1 MVLSTLKFPGS
12 MLKHTVL
19 LFIYDDD
26 ILYMSKTKQVYE
38 RFWDLLKTELKIK
51 ELGKPKHILGVSV
64 EFVKNGISLS
74 QRHFSEEIVRT
85 FSFRTGN
92 KVHTPMEPHSTPKSV
107 CNRKMKHSIL
117 IRTASS
123 LEVWCSSLP
132 GQDQT
137 FHNQCQFFPNSFQVQ
152 LEDTGHWLEE

>member
-74 QRHFSEEIVRT
+74 QRQFSEEIVRT

-92 KVHTPMEPHSTPKSV
+92 KVHTPNGAPFDSKKCLQSQDETFDPHSY
-107 CNRKMKHSIL
+107 R
-117 IRTASS
+117 
-123 LEVWCSSLP
+123 
-132 GQDQT
+132 
-137 FHNQCQFFPNSFQVQ
+137 
-152 LEDTGHWLEE
+152 